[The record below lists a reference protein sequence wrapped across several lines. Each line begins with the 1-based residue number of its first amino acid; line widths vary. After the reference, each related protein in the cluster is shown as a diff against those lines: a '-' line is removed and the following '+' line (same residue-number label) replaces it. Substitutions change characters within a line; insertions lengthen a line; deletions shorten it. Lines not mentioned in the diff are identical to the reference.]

1 MEERVMAYKAVST
14 NESHIAHANRP
25 RMAYQYVPTHNG
37 IGNPHHGFSG
47 QFTFN
52 PAGRADQGHTGEGG
66 DGYHYA
72 KNTTDW
78 DAKPVGGDVNNYHS
92 DSSDY
97 DTSRPKAE
105 PEPETFKN
113 SDYYRYQNAK
123 NLTDEQLAEANLR
136 AIRESNYNKNYPSRS
151 EEFMKGAQ
159 QANQLVNQGAAF
171 TKSLMPD
178 KIYAAPLDLSNMTDE
193 QLRAA
198 NNRAQLEMQYNQY
211 FNPPKQND
219 AKKWVDIAATGMG
232 LAISAAGVAVPI
244 VIEVMR
250 NKKKGG

>member
-1 MEERVMAYKAVST
+1 MAYKAVST
-14 NESHIAHANRP
+14 SVSHIAHAGYKEDWQGKWHGSDGTYQVKPEWAKADYNSSGGPSSGGNARY
-25 RMAYQYVPTHNG
+25 AY
-37 IGNPHHGFSG
+37 
-47 QFTFN
+47 
-52 PAGRADQGHTGEGG
+52 EE
-66 DGYHYA
+66 YA
-72 KNTTDW
+72 KSSSSGSSNSSSTPSG
-78 DAKPVGGDVNNYHS
+78 PVNPTRKDPYTMTN
-92 DSSDY
+92 
-97 DTSRPKAE
+97 
-105 PEPETFKN
+105 
-113 SDYYRYQNAK
+113 
-123 NLTDEQLAEANLR
+123 EQLKEDYTR
-136 AIRESNYNKNYPSRS
+136 AQLIKNYEKMYPSSS

>member
-1 MEERVMAYKAVST
+1 MAYKAVLVK
-14 NESHIAHANRP
+14 ESHIAHAGYKEDWQGKWHGSDGTYQVKPEWAKADRDSSGGSSAGGNARY
-25 RMAYQYVPTHNG
+25 AY
-37 IGNPHHGFSG
+37 
-47 QFTFN
+47 
-52 PAGRADQGHTGEGG
+52 EE
-66 DGYHYA
+66 YA
-72 KNTTDW
+72 KSSSSGPTANTNPPP
-78 DAKPVGGDVNNYHS
+78 A
-92 DSSDY
+92 
-97 DTSRPKAE
+97 
-105 PEPETFKN
+105 FKN
-113 SDYYRYQNAK
+113 SDYYRYQNPK
-123 NLTDEQLAEANLR
+123 NLTDEQLTEANLR
-136 AIRESNYNKNYPSRS
+136 AVREHNYNKNYPSRS

-159 QANQLVNQGAAF
+159 QANQLVSQGAAF

-219 AKKWVDIAATGMG
+219 AKKWVDVAATGLG

-250 NKKKGG
+250 NKKGG